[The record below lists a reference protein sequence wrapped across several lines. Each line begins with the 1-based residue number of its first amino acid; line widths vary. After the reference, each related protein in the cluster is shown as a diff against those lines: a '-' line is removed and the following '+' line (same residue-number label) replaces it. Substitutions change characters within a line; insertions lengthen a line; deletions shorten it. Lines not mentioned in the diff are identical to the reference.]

1 MPGTTHTPPDSFL
14 AALEAVDNLA
24 RQDLN
29 ELFSGGLTDGLIAHS
44 EIESRPVNA
53 KSAAFY
59 RHYVPLR
66 TSLLAALAELYRR
79 CFKVA
84 LAHPHE
90 TGPDPNEWALIQLQ
104 PAIGIALAWIR
115 DWYILACDG
124 ANKHV
129 QPVASVPFVPGQ
141 TVSLSVPLTAPPL
154 ASSESW
160 RAPAWLFGIS
170 LAFFGIGLM
179 KDKHIPA
186 MDSEERLGASHT
198 RLLLTGARRIFLWEL
213 GAAVERV
220 RNEETAAAG
229 AIPAGTTGRE
239 VRGPNKRKG
248 WKQRIKL
255 YSAIQKVLDH
265 SPSLQGIEFCG
276 ELDKHHAPPL
286 LDWTEGGDWR
296 EGLTWKE
303 AWRDP
308 GLRRK
313 IRRVRQEAM
322 KNRKQPS

>member
-1 MPGTTHTPPDSFL
+1 MTATTHTLPDRL
-14 AALEAVDNLA
+14 MQAVEAIDSLA
-24 RQDLN
+24 RQDLG
-29 ELFSGGLTDGLIAHS
+29 EVFSEGLTVGLMAHS

-59 RHYVPLR
+59 RHFVPLR
-66 TSLLAALAELYRR
+66 TSLVAALAKLYRR
-79 CFKVA
+79 CFKLA
-84 LAHPHE
+84 LANPHE
-90 TGPDPNEWALIQLQ
+90 TGPDPNRWAQAQL
-104 PAIGIALAWIR
+104 PLAIDLVLEWIR
-115 DWYILACDG
+115 DWYVLACDG
-124 ANKHV
+124 ENKHIRLAGSA
-129 QPVASVPFVPGQ
+129 PAVPGQ

-154 ASSESW
+154 PSSESW

-213 GAAVERV
+213 GAVVERV

-229 AIPAGTTGRE
+229 AIPAGTTGRHA
-239 VRGPNKRKG
+239 RGPNKRKG
-248 WKQRIKL
+248 WKQRVRL

-265 SPSLQGIEFCG
+265 NPSLQGMEFCG

-286 LDWTEGGDWR
+286 LDWTEGGEWR

-322 KNRKQPS
+322 KNR